1 MAAAF
6 PTLGQFLQEGKAG
19 NPTVLQAYVHRHGHD
34 QTSYLIGD
42 ATTVAMMA
50 FSENPSF
57 GKNAK
62 IGSFVKLINPNLV
75 GRTIVPTGPVLQ
87 ARPIKYR
94 ALNKSDI
101 PADLMD
107 GPSTSR
113 VDLTFDDINKLP
125 SGSNVTNFVSKI
137 THLTPTK
144 KASGG
149 SGSPYK
155 TAKVRDVRGQ
165 RHVIQLWGGHSEGV
179 EEDKVYSFQA
189 TKVGNFKPSDASP
202 YWLSTKPNSTIRE
215 ANAETARQFDGIVEW
230 EGTFEGFV
238 FGHETTLTL
247 LCRLSELL
255 QIRSRGRC
263 HLPE

>member
-1 MAAAF
+1 
-6 PTLGQFLQEGKAG
+6 
-19 NPTVLQAYVHRHGHD
+19 
-34 QTSYLIGD
+34 
-42 ATTVAMMA
+42 
-50 FSENPSF
+50 
-57 GKNAK
+57 
-62 IGSFVKLINPNLV
+62 
-75 GRTIVPTGPVLQ
+75 
-87 ARPIKYR
+87 
-94 ALNKSDI
+94 
-101 PADLMD
+101 MD

-165 RHVIQLWGGHSEGV
+165 RHVIQLWGGHCEGV

-238 FGHETTLTL
+238 FGHETPTYYAA
-247 LCRLSELL
+247 CPSCW
-255 QIRSRGRC
+255 S
-263 HLPE
+263 P